1 MRPRISL
8 LLAALTASVIC
19 VATAAETGS
28 ALAKPAGVSCA
39 DFRRKADGSW
49 TPVRRSVVVGPR
61 GPFAVEPGE
70 VFYIQLQGTTN
81 YGAQIAETLNARCR

>member
-1 MRPRISL
+1 MQSQASL
-8 LLAALTASVIC
+8 LLAVLTASLVCIG
-19 VATAAETGS
+19 AAAQAAS
-28 ALAKPAGVSCA
+28 LSCG

-61 GPFAVEPGE
+61 GAFSVEPGE

-81 YGAQIAETLNARCR
+81 YGAKVAETLNARCR